1 MDADP
6 SLRRFERDMVVACL
20 AMAAIALV
28 LRGGRLDAALGV
40 LGGGALIGFSYRAIK
55 GAVDAL
61 LARAPGVARAGAEGE
76 RDAALG
82 VLGGGALVGFSY
94 RAIKGAVDGILARAV
109 AVRASAGEGAAEA
122 GAGQATTVTR
132 PRGDRIALALALV
145 KLFTR
150 YALLALG
157 AYVMLR
163 FRLHP
168 VGLIAGASSPV
179 LAAGAEAV
187 RLLGTTGGRS
197 R

>member
-20 AMAAIALV
+20 GMAAIALV
-28 LRGGRLDAALGV
+28 LRGGRPDAALGV

-55 GAVDAL
+55 GAVDAIL
-61 LARAPGVARAGAEGE
+61 RRAPGLPA
-76 RDAALG
+76 
-82 VLGGGALVGFSY
+82 VG
-94 RAIKGAVDGILARAV
+94 D
-109 AVRASAGEGAAEA
+109 GAAQTAPLE
-122 GAGQATTVTR
+122 TVSVV
-132 PRGDRIALALALV
+132 PRRRDRMALALV
-145 KLFTR
+145 LVKFFTR

-168 VGLIAGASSPV
+168 VGLLAGASSPV

-187 RLLGTTGGRS
+187 RLLRVTSGRP